1 MNMLL
6 QHSQAESELK
16 SQFVAARSGSIL
28 APLTHL
34 GVLAFS
40 GEDAQAFLQGQ
51 LTCDV
56 AAVGLGAG
64 SYGAYCSPQGRMLAS
79 FLLWREET
87 GFLMAL
93 SRDILPA
100 VRKRISMFVLRSK
113 VKITDAS
120 ESLVL
125 FGVAGARAAATLRG
139 IFSELPAALN
149 EVRGQTGVGTSI
161 KLNDGRFFLAL
172 AAPSAAPLRE
182 QLADGLKAVEASV
195 WRWLDLRSGVPLI
208 TAATQDRFVPQMA
221 NLDLLGGISFSKGC
235 YTGQEIVVRMQHL
248 GKPKRRMFLANVAAE
263 AAAGDDLY
271 SEDLGNQANGMI
283 VNAEASPDGGHD
295 ALAVVQIASRRN
307 STVHL
312 KSLDGPALRFLPLP
326 YPVA

>member
-6 QHSQAESELK
+6 QHSQTASELK

-56 AAVGLGAG
+56 AAVGLGAS

-100 VRKRISMFVLRSK
+100 VRKRVSMFVLRSK
-113 VKITDAS
+113 VKITDVS

-125 FGVAGARAAATLRG
+125 FGVAGARAAATFRG
-139 IFSELPAALN
+139 ILSELPAAPN
-149 EVRGQTGVGTSI
+149 EVRRQTGVGTSI
-161 KLNDGRFFLAL
+161 KLNDERFFLAL
-172 AAPSAAPLRE
+172 AASSAAPLRQ
-182 QLADGLKAVEASV
+182 QLADSLKAVEASV
-195 WRWLDLRSGVPLI
+195 WRWLDVRSGVPLI

-221 NLDLLGGISFSKGC
+221 NLDLLGAVSFSKGC
-235 YTGQEIVVRMQHL
+235 YTGQEIVARVQHL

-283 VNAEASPDGGHD
+283 VNAEASPDGGYD
-295 ALAVVQIASRRN
+295 ALAVAQIASRKN